1 MAIAFLRHGLRDTVH
16 LRPLVHQGASP
27 LDEVTVTNFRCFAEE
42 QTAPLAP
49 LTILVGENSTGKTSF
64 MALVRVLW
72 DVAFR
77 EQLPNFKEPP
87 YDLGSFDEIAH
98 HRGGSGGQ
106 AQTFEAGFSMQAS
119 DQSGRAATGLDGG
132 AICYLATFRAD
143 DAGVLPSVRRLKS
156 RNVSAECRISE
167 SGHVSLIVAT
177 SRGAWRVP
185 RHHGGF
191 AETFAPSP
199 LWRIGQRDLPPF
211 GFLIHTFQHGAL
223 VEPDLLERM
232 AGTEDPPGEQDVEE
246 LRLLQVPGWWDAPR
260 PFPGAP
266 VRSRPRRTYDLAQ
279 AIPDPEGEHV
289 PMLLAT
295 LARKDADAWR
305 SLKRSIE
312 AFGREAG
319 LFDEIRIRVLGG
331 KAGGPFQ
338 VEVRKSGKRSKGPR
352 RNVIDVGYG
361 VSQILPVV
369 TELLRDERPRMFLLQ
384 QPEVHL
390 HPSAQAALGGLLCRV
405 ASGRRKRIVVETHSD
420 HLIDRIRMD
429 IRDGRTGLKPDD
441 VSILYFQRRNLSVTI
456 HSLGWDAGGSLIAR
470 RGQIPE
476 GYRQFFRAERR
487 RSLGL

>member
-1 MAIAFLRHGLRDTVH
+1 M
-16 LRPLVHQGASP
+16 
-27 LDEVTVTNFRCFAEE
+27 DEVTVTNFRCFAEE
-42 QTAPLAP
+42 QTAPLGP

-72 DVAFR
+72 DVAFLER
-77 EQLPNFKEPP
+77 LPDFREPP
-87 YDLGSFDEIAH
+87 YDLGSFDEIIH
-98 HRGGSGGQ
+98 YRDGRGGR

-119 DQSGRAATGLDGG
+119 DQSDPAETGSDGG
-132 AICYLATFRAD
+132 TIGYHATFRAD
-143 DAGVLPSVRRLKS
+143 DAGVLPSVRRL
-156 RNVSAECRISE
+156 RNRNASAECRISE
-167 SGHVSLIVAT
+167 SGDVSLVVST

-185 RHHGGF
+185 LDHRKIT
-191 AETFAPSP
+191 ESP
-199 LWRIGQRDLPPF
+199 VWTIAQRDLPPL
-211 GFLIHTFQHGAL
+211 GLLIHTFQHGAL
-223 VEPDLLERM
+223 REPDLLERM
-232 AGTEDPPGEQDVEE
+232 DGTEDPPGEQDVKE
-246 LRLLQVPGWWDAPR
+246 LRLLRVPAWGDSPR
-260 PFPGAP
+260 PFPRAP
-266 VRSRPRRTYDLAQ
+266 VRSRRRRTYDPAQ
-279 AIPDPEGEHV
+279 PVPDPEGEHV

-295 LARKDADAWR
+295 LARKDSDAWR

-338 VEVRKSGKRSKGPR
+338 VEVGKRGRRSKGPL
-352 RNVIDVGYG
+352 RNIVDVGYG

-405 ASGRRKRIVVETHSD
+405 ASGGRRRIVVETHSD

-429 IRDGRTGLKPDD
+429 IRDTRTELKPDD
-441 VSILYFQRRNLSVTI
+441 VSILYFQRRNLVVTI
-456 HSLGWDAGGSLIAR
+456 HSLGWDAAGSLIAK
-470 RGQIPE
+470 RGQMPK

>member
-1 MAIAFLRHGLRDTVH
+1 M
-16 LRPLVHQGASP
+16 
-27 LDEVTVTNFRCFAEE
+27 DEVTVTNFRCFAEE

-77 EQLPNFKEPP
+77 DQLPNFKEPP

-98 HRGGSGGQ
+98 YRGGRGGR
-106 AQTFEAGFSMQAS
+106 AQTFEAGFSMRAS
-119 DQSGRAATGLDGG
+119 DQSDLAEPGLDGG
-132 AICYLATFRAD
+132 TIGYHATFRAD
-143 DAGVLPSVRRLKS
+143 DAGVLPSIRRLKN
-156 RNVSAECRISE
+156 RAASAECRISE
-167 SGHVSLIVAT
+167 SGHVSLVVAT
-177 SRGAWRVP
+177 SRGVWRVP
-185 RHHGGF
+185 LHHGRF
-191 AETFAPSP
+191 AGPLGSSP
-199 LWRIGQRDLPPF
+199 MWDMAQRDLPPF
-211 GFLIHTFQHGAL
+211 GFMIHTFQHGAL
-223 VEPDLLERM
+223 RKPDLLERM
-232 AGTEDPPGEQDVEE
+232 DGTEDPPGEQDVEE
-246 LRLLQVPGWWDAPR
+246 LRLLHVPAWWDSPR

-266 VRSRPRRTYDLAQ
+266 VRSRPRRTYDPAQ

-295 LARKDADAWR
+295 LARKDSDAWR

-312 AFGREAG
+312 AFGHEAG
-319 LFDEIRIRVLGG
+319 LFNEVRIRVLGG

-338 VEVRKSGKRSKGPR
+338 VEVRKRGKRSKGPR
-352 RNVIDVGYG
+352 RNIIDVGYG
-361 VSQILPVV
+361 VSQVLPVV

-405 ASGRRKRIVVETHSD
+405 ASGGRKRIVVETHSD

-429 IRDGRTGLKPDD
+429 IRDGRTKLKPDD
-441 VSILYFQRRNLSVTI
+441 VSILYFQRRNLAVTI
-456 HSLGWDAGGSLIAR
+456 HSLGWDAAGSLIAE

-476 GYRQFFRAERR
+476 GYRQFFWAERR